1 MGQHSNK
8 EWFKIAKQML
18 AGYGLEINPELVE
31 ELNRVDKLLKKA
43 DKKLNSPEVIAAII
57 SRYTKNI

>member
-8 EWFKIAKQML
+8 EWFKVAKQML
-18 AGYGLEINPELVE
+18 KGLEINPELVE
-31 ELNRVDKLLKKA
+31 ELNRIDKLLNKA
-43 DKKLNSPEVIAAII
+43 GKKLNSPEIIAATI